1 MATMIPASMSLDIKS
16 NAEKHIFECFKN
28 DPDTEGWIVLHSLG
42 IATHQRVIHGETDFL
57 VLAPGLGMF
66 ALEVKGGRIKRKL
79 GKWHFINKYGNLD
92 EKVRGPFDQ
101 AWEGIYSIRKS
112 VESKLDTSHK
122 HLKNMIFGIGV
133 MFPDIDYVSVNVDEA
148 QWQVFD
154 IDDGKN
160 VSAFIRR
167 IAAGAV
173 ENLQRLEYKITDD
186 MYPTSDDVVYLA
198 NLLRGDFD
206 FDVPL
211 KVKQKYTED
220 GLLALTNEQA
230 LCIEQLAD
238 NPRALIR
245 GAAGTGKT
253 LLAIES
259 VKQAIANGE
268 CVALFC
274 FNKLLGE
281 WLEDYF
287 SDAPLS
293 ERPMYVGN
301 FHSYMINLLKAG
313 GINPSPSSGRQDD
326 FYYSEELPDMV
337 IQRLKT
343 IALKYDMIV
352 VDEAQDLVKSK
363 YLEVMDL
370 SLRNGLARGK
380 WTMFGDFSM
389 QSIYNNNMT
398 ESIYLEYLQNR
409 AFFAIFRLNKNCRN
423 TKKICIDIENIVGI
437 PENAAFKDTIDTPA
451 VNHIIYSDLQD
462 QKVRLEAL
470 LLDLKAKNIPA
481 RDIVILSP
489 KKRSNSVVELLDGY
503 NIKDYSVKSTGG
515 VRFSTIQAFKGLE
528 SPTVILTDIEGYQ
541 DEKLIYVGLSRAR
554 FNLHVLETEKAS
566 SARTILFFQRRL
578 ANGR

>member
-1 MATMIPASMSLDIKS
+1 MATMIPASMSPDIKS
-16 NAEKHIFECFKN
+16 NAERHVFEWFKN
-28 DPDTEGWIVLHSLG
+28 DPNTEGWIVLHSLG

-66 ALEVKGGRIKRKL
+66 ALEVKGGRVKRKL
-79 GKWHFINKYGNLD
+79 GKWHFINRYGNID

-112 VESKLDTSHK
+112 VESKLDTSHE

-133 MFPDIDYVSVNVDEA
+133 MFPDIDYVSVGVDEA

-154 IDDGKN
+154 INDGKN
-160 VSAFIRR
+160 VAAFIKR

-173 ENLQRLEYKITDD
+173 ENLQRLEYTIKDD
-186 MYPTSDDVVYLA
+186 MYPTSNDVAYLA

-206 FDVPL
+206 LDVPL

-220 GLLALTNEQA
+220 GLLALTSEQA

-245 GAAGTGKT
+245 GTAGTGKT

-268 CVALFC
+268 RVALFC

-293 ERPMYVGN
+293 KRPMYVGT

-313 GINPSPSSGRQDD
+313 GINPSPSSGKRDD
-326 FYYSEELPDMV
+326 YYYDEELPDMV
-337 IQRLKT
+337 IKHLKA
-343 IALKYDMIV
+343 IALKYDRIV
-352 VDEAQDLVKSK
+352 VDEAQDLVQSK
-363 YLEVMDL
+363 YLGVMDL
-370 SLRNGLARGK
+370 SLRNGLSKGK

-398 ESIYLEYLQNR
+398 ENTYLECLQSR

-437 PENAAFKDTIDTPA
+437 PENAAFEDTIDTPA
-451 VNHIIYSDLQD
+451 VNHITYSDMQD
-462 QKVRLEAL
+462 QKVKLEAL
-470 LLDLKAKNIPA
+470 LMDLK
-481 RDIVILSP
+481 
-489 KKRSNSVVELLDGY
+489 
-503 NIKDYSVKSTGG
+503 
-515 VRFSTIQAFKGLE
+515 
-528 SPTVILTDIEGYQ
+528 
-541 DEKLIYVGLSRAR
+541 EKTSG
-554 FNLHVLETEKAS
+554 
-566 SARTILFFQRRL
+566 RL
-578 ANGR
+578 